1 LHHAG
6 ATCADASLSFLRP
19 RTGQSCAPVT
29 LAAPTTSRRARCA
42 RPSRWRLWRRPR
54 RARGARCVDGGAC
67 DTTGRGEKRSH
78 AWLWSSWGHT
88 WFYEVQAPSSR
99 LLGRNAGFLMLRSQQ
114 RLSATAAVP
123 TTKTAMGHRW
133 VGGTRLGG
141 EGRSSKLQLLQR
153 AMHGYGVSE
162 LTDLPHLPHLP
173 SLPSPF
179 DERYS
184 L

>member
-29 LAAPTTSRRARCA
+29 LAALATSPAGQGCA
-42 RPSRWRLWRRPR
+42 LRRWRSLRHNGERRE
-54 RARGARCVDGGAC
+54 
-67 DTTGRGEKRSH
+67 EKPCMVMEFMGPH
-78 AWLWSSWGHT
+78 V
-88 WFYEVQAPSSR
+88 FYEVQAPSSR

-114 RLSATAAVP
+114 RLSAMAAVP

-133 VGGTRLGG
+133 VGGTRIGC